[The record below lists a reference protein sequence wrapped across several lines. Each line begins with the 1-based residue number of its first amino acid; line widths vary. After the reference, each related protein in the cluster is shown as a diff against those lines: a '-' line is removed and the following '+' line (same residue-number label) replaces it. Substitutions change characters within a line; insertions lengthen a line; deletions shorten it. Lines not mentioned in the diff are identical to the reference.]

1 MSKTIHATKQ
11 DRKVH
16 QLLTETLGLEDLDI
30 VKSERYPEEK
40 SLVLYCVPRWGVD
53 VCPECNHLATQIHD
67 YPKQRII
74 HEAPVRGYQTT
85 LVFDAL
91 RLQCDYCHNVFTLRI
106 RDVVPECTYTY
117 QLAELIAN
125 PERKQ
130 DVQTLSRTFGLG
142 YKLVESILL
151 KAAEDKIAE
160 RANNPIAVK
169 KLGIDEISKRKGQG
183 NYILVLTDLDRRI
196 ILDILPDRNK
206 ETLIQWLKTPP
217 KGIKLSELKT
227 VATDLWRHY
236 RDAVVEVFGDKVNV
250 VADRF
255 HVVQNLNDAINKARR
270 AAQREAK
277 TEEEKN
283 ALKGL
288 RYVLL
293 KKDAKLTETDKARLE
308 DLKLSHPSLYKL
320 TRLRQRLYEWY
331 ETETTSEKAE
341 KSLDKW
347 LDDAKKLGISSLN
360 TFCKTLRNW
369 KSEILNFFT
378 NRVTSGFVEGVNNKI
393 RLLKRIAFGLPNFK
407 HFRLRMLWAC
417 G

>member
-1 MSKTIHATKQ
+1 M
-11 DRKVH
+11 
-16 QLLTETLGLEDLDI
+16 
-30 VKSERYPEEK
+30 
-40 SLVLYCVPRWGVD
+40 
-53 VCPECNHLATQIHD
+53 
-67 YPKQRII
+67 
-74 HEAPVRGYQTT
+74 
-85 LVFDAL
+85 
-91 RLQCDYCHNVFTLRI
+91 RLKCDYCRHVFTLRI

-130 DVQTLSRTFGLG
+130 DVQTMSRTFGIG

-151 KAAEDKIAE
+151 KAAEDKIAK
-160 RANNPIAVK
+160 RKNNPITVK
-169 KLGIDEISKRKGQG
+169 KLGIDEISKHKGQG
-183 NYILVLTDLDRRI
+183 NYILVLTDLERRI
-196 ILDILPDRNK
+196 VLDILPDRNK
-206 ETLIQWLKTPP
+206 ETLVQWLKNPP
-217 KGIKLSELKT
+217 KGIDLSELET
-227 VATDLWRHY
+227 TATDLWRHY
-236 RDAVVEVFGDKVNV
+236 RDAVVAVFGDKVEV

-255 HVVQNLNDAINKARR
+255 HVVQNLNDAIHKARR
-270 AAQREAK
+270 AAQRKAK

-283 ALKGL
+283 ELKGL

-308 DLKLSHPSLYKL
+308 ELKLSHPSLYKL

-331 ETETTSEKAE
+331 ETETTSKEAE

-347 LDDAKKLGISSLN
+347 LVDAKKLSISSLD